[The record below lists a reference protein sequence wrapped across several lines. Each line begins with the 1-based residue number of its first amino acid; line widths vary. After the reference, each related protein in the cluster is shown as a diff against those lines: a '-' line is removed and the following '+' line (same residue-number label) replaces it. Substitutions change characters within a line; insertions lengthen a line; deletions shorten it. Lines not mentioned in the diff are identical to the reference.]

1 MNTRKNLDA
10 RARIIEI
17 ADRLFYSEGVRATGI
32 EKIIAMSDV
41 AKATFY
47 HHFESKD
54 VLVAAYLERR
64 DESFWEY
71 LSTPDPPGTLLEAI
85 ARIDRLVNHPDVT
98 SCPFLR
104 IASEYPDPDHT
115 FHHSVREHKE
125 KLRAYLGEL
134 LRAEGHERQS
144 LGDELLTLIDGALS
158 VRLVYGTSRQV
169 PLLSYAETLIKAS
182 AKAVSQGRVEPV
194 TQSPT
199 ERKFKRR
206 S

>member
-1 MNTRKNLDA
+1 M
-10 RARIIEI
+10 
-17 ADRLFYSEGVRATGI
+17 G
-32 EKIIAMSDV
+32 
-41 AKATFY
+41 
-47 HHFESKD
+47 
-54 VLVAAYLERR
+54 
-64 DESFWEY
+64 
-71 LSTPDPPGTLLEAI
+71 
-85 ARIDRLVNHPDVT
+85 HPDVT

>member
-64 DESFWEY
+64 DGSSGCHQLS
-71 LSTPDPPGTLLEAI
+71 LST
-85 ARIDRLVNHPDVT
+85 H
-98 SCPFLR
+98 CF
-104 IASEYPDPDHT
+104 
-115 FHHSVREHKE
+115 
-125 KLRAYLGEL
+125 
-134 LRAEGHERQS
+134 
-144 LGDELLTLIDGALS
+144 
-158 VRLVYGTSRQV
+158 
-169 PLLSYAETLIKAS
+169 
-182 AKAVSQGRVEPV
+182 
-194 TQSPT
+194 
-199 ERKFKRR
+199 
-206 S
+206 